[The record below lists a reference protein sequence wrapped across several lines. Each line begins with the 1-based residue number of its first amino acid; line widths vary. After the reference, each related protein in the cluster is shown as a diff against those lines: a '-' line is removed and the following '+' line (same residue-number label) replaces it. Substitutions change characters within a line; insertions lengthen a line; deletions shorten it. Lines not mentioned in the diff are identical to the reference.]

1 MKKVLIAAIA
11 AGVLVVAF
19 VVVAWWQGWFKIEKT
34 KTDDG
39 QTHVGVSLNK
49 EKFQQDRDKLKK
61 AAAERSKGLKDRLAR
76 LRDKAKELTGA
87 DKEKANQE
95 IDALSKKH
103 EAIESKIKDLEGVSE
118 DKFEG
123 LKKALDTALQDADKE
138 GDK

>member
-1 MKKVLIAAIA
+1 MKKVLVAV
-11 AGVLVVAF
+11 GVLVVAF
-19 VVVAWWQGWFKIEKT
+19 VAIAWWQEWFKFEKA

-39 QTHVGVSLNK
+39 KLPVSLTINK
-49 EKFQQDRDKLKK
+49 EKFQQDRAKLKK
-61 AAAERSKGLKDRLAR
+61 AAADRSKRLKDRLAR
-76 LRDKAKELTGA
+76 LRGKAEGLKGA

-123 LKKALDTALQDADKE
+123 LKKALDTDLQDADKE

>member
-1 MKKVLIAAIA
+1 MKKVLIA

-39 QTHVGVSLNK
+39 QTHVGVKLNK

-76 LRDKAKELTGA
+76 LRDKAKGLTGA

-123 LKKALDTALQDADKE
+123 LKKALDADLQDADKE